1 MESGGV
7 TVEGGYF
14 YWISWFLWI
23 VYTFFAPKNRVR
35 LSICLYVLLL
45 ITLSIHEVTI
55 FSFHISLTY
64 ILMLIG
70 SYFFVMK
77 QKGATFVYFAF
88 ASASLT
94 MLYAAF
100 HFLLLFD
107 PVWVFIE
114 ARWLLAFA
122 LLFALFAFYRSFYDR
137 LLVLTVGCCQGDFL
151 YAFVLKQFSFPH
163 LIGSLSFLDGW
174 ALATACLFLWK
185 WLEQLPMYID
195 GRFQKRAKEV
205 KT

>member
-1 MESGGV
+1 M
-7 TVEGGYF
+7 VEGSYF
-14 YWISWFLWI
+14 YWLLWFLWI
-23 VYTFFAPKNRVR
+23 VYTFFAPKNRTR
-35 LSICLYVLLL
+35 LLICLYVLLL
-45 ITLSIHEVTI
+45 ITLSIHEITVYS
-55 FSFHISLTY
+55 FSVSLAY
-64 ILMLIG
+64 ILMLIV
-70 SYFFVMK
+70 SYFFVMRQRGK
-77 QKGATFVYFAF
+77 AFIYFAF

-107 PVWVFIE
+107 PVWVFTE
-114 ARWLLAFA
+114 ATWLLALV
-122 LLFALFAFYRSFYDR
+122 LLFASFALYRSFYDR

-174 ALATACLFLWK
+174 ALASACLFGWQ
-185 WLEQLPMYID
+185 WLEQLPIYID
-195 GRFQKRAKEV
+195 ARFQKRAREV